1 MQSAGFKVRIAQSG
15 TSNLCS
21 LPSAKWSDQRGFTL
35 LELIVAIFIL
45 SIILAVSLPSFS
57 TLGEN
62 RITSDAK
69 KLASILRYLNDSAI
83 TTKETLSFKVD
94 LQNKTVRYLD
104 PDGEKS
110 ERFDT
115 ISGVELQTKGMI
127 TEGEVTMPF
136 GSSGAAENLIIHLR
150 NDKKA
155 LAVAF
160 NALSGR
166 VKITQDE
173 K

>member
-1 MQSAGFKVRIAQSG
+1 MCAGH
-15 TSNLCS
+15 C
-21 LPSAKWSDQRGFTL
+21 GFTL
-35 LELIVAIFIL
+35 LELVVAIFIL
-45 SIILAVSLPSFS
+45 SIVLAVSLPSFS
-57 TLGEN
+57 TLGEA

-69 KLASILRYLNDSAI
+69 RLASILRYLNDSAI
-83 TTKETLSFKVD
+83 TTKENLSFRVD
-94 LQNKTVRYLD
+94 LQNKTVKYLD

-127 TEGEVTMPF
+127 TEGEVMIPF
-136 GSSGAAENLIIHLR
+136 GCSGAAESLIIHLTDDR
-150 NDKKA
+150 KA

-166 VKITQDE
+166 VKIKE
-173 K
+173 E